1 MRRKRVSRVDCELLE
16 SRCML
21 SATPHPKPAPSFPTV
36 TGYFTGS
43 MSPAGGAPAN
53 VLLTVTSQKAGAF
66 AGLALESGNVNAPF
80 TGTVNKKD
88 AVRLTFT
95 GSSPKFVTKV
105 TGTLAG
111 EVLTGKFVTT
121 AGHARTTGTIS
132 ETRLLA
138 GIFNTTGNVLVVQ
151 NPPTNLQTASWE
163 NDTQIPAF
171 VEQQN
176 FTLPQSINLD
186 ITATGTSP
194 STTDANLSPSQIAAG
209 TAVNSYWLHF
219 DAVGAP
225 GVNSA
230 VECSGSITLAEPIVG
245 LIVLSD
251 SLNATNAVLGIP
263 GDLYPNGT
271 QYGLELDPAGGGTS
285 DKITLSP
292 DRHTL
297 TVDFRTSNSSDNLRI
312 LTLAP

>member
-80 TGTVNKKD
+80 TGTVNKKG

-111 EVLTGKFVTT
+111 EVLTGKFVTIT
-121 AGHARTTGTIS
+121 GHARTTGTIS

-176 FTLPQSINLD
+176 FTLPSRSIS
-186 ITATGTSP
+186 TSP
-194 STTDANLSPSQIAAG
+194 P
-209 TAVNSYWLHF
+209 
-219 DAVGAP
+219 
-225 GVNSA
+225 
-230 VECSGSITLAEPIVG
+230 
-245 LIVLSD
+245 
-251 SLNATNAVLGIP
+251 
-263 GDLYPNGT
+263 
-271 QYGLELDPAGGGTS
+271 PAH
-285 DKITLSP
+285 LP
-292 DRHTL
+292 VQRM
-297 TVDFRTSNSSDNLRI
+297 RI
-312 LTLAP
+312 